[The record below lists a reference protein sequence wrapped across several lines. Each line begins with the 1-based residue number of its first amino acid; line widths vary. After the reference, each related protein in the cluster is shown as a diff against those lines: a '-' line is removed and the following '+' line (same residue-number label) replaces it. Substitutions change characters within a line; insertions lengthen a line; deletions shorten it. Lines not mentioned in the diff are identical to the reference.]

1 MVRRFAASL
10 ALSSLVPVLA
20 VVAALSGSA
29 APRAWWMSLG
39 VGVAVACACAG
50 LATAYLV
57 RRYRPALVALREGF
71 QDLAAT
77 GIAAVPVV
85 GHDELQGLIESFNH
99 CARRVRT
106 QHANLQT
113 LSEVDRLL
121 LQPGGLEPVLDS
133 ILTRVQRVTGCSSA
147 GIVLRDPDAPW
158 RGRVYVAAKNCRDLP
173 VSRVALDDD
182 MMTTLAAE
190 SEGLTVTRCEDTRHS
205 FLVPLKSLGAEF
217 FWVWPVKLEAHLE
230 AILAV
235 GYQEP
240 PITDPH
246 IARCGTEF
254 AARLAIALTKSARD
268 EQLYRQAHYDPL
280 TGLPNR
286 VLFCSRLSTELQ
298 SASLGVTN
306 GAVLYIDLDHF
317 KKINDTVGHAAGDQ
331 VLSIAAQRLRACI
344 KEGDTVG
351 RLGGDEFA
359 IILRDVASAEAA
371 HAIAQR
377 IVLSLQQPVS
387 VADRDHTVCASIG
400 IARFPQ
406 DGEAIDA
413 LLRNAD
419 TAMYRAKDLG
429 RGRAMFYDVNMG
441 GQRPAPTDS
450 GLHLALRRREF
461 SLFYQ
466 PQYSIADGSLT
477 GLEALLRWQTQREGM
492 RHPGDFVPA
501 AEESGLIVDIGG
513 WVLETAC
520 AQLAAWREQ
529 GLSPPRLALNVSL
542 QQLRHPDFVRNV
554 RRVLDRFALPGDI
567 LELDIDER
575 VLADPA
581 NSAMIERLAQTGA
594 CLALDGFGTGYSS
607 LGYLREHPI
616 SAVKIDRS
624 FLINVPQD
632 SRAATLI
639 ETIIVMAHSL
649 QKRVV
654 AEGIETIEQLDFLR
668 ERHCDCAQGYYLA
681 RPLPA
686 ASVTELLS
694 SRIYDNSTEEA
705 RAAG

>member
-1 MVRRFAASL
+1 
-10 ALSSLVPVLA
+10 
-20 VVAALSGSA
+20 
-29 APRAWWMSLG
+29 
-39 VGVAVACACAG
+39 
-50 LATAYLV
+50 
-57 RRYRPALVALREGF
+57 
-71 QDLAAT
+71 
-77 GIAAVPVV
+77 
-85 GHDELQGLIESFNH
+85 
-99 CARRVRT
+99 
-106 QHANLQT
+106 
-113 LSEVDRLL
+113 
-121 LQPGGLEPVLDS
+121 
-133 ILTRVQRVTGCSSA
+133 
-147 GIVLRDPDAPW
+147 
-158 RGRVYVAAKNCRDLP
+158 
-173 VSRVALDDD
+173 
-182 MMTTLAAE
+182 
-190 SEGLTVTRCEDTRHS
+190 
-205 FLVPLKSLGAEF
+205 
-217 FWVWPVKLEAHLE
+217 
-230 AILAV
+230 
-235 GYQEP
+235 
-240 PITDPH
+240 
-246 IARCGTEF
+246 
-254 AARLAIALTKSARD
+254 
-268 EQLYRQAHYDPL
+268 
-280 TGLPNR
+280 
-286 VLFCSRLSTELQ
+286 
-298 SASLGVTN
+298 
-306 GAVLYIDLDHF
+306 
-317 KKINDTVGHAAGDQ
+317 
-331 VLSIAAQRLRACI
+331 
-344 KEGDTVG
+344 
-351 RLGGDEFA
+351 
-359 IILRDVASAEAA
+359 
-371 HAIAQR
+371 
-377 IVLSLQQPVS
+377 
-387 VADRDHTVCASIG
+387 VCASIG

-520 AQLAAWREQ
+520 AQLAAWRDQ

-624 FLINVPQD
+624 FLINVPRD

-668 ERHCDCAQGYYLA
+668 ERQCDCAQGYYLA

-694 SRIYDNSTEEA
+694 SRVYDNSSDET